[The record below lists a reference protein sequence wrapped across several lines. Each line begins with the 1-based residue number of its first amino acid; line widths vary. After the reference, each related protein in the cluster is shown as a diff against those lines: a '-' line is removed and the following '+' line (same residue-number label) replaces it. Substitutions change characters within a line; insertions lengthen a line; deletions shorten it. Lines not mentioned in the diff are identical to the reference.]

1 VRKPYGQRG
10 TWAVIAGGGTA
21 GHVIPAVAIGRALVD
36 LGHPP
41 SAVHFVGSRRGMERR
56 LVPEAGFAIT
66 LLPGRGVA
74 RRLTIDNVA
83 AVAGLLAAVARGV
96 VLMARRRPSIVI
108 SVGGY
113 ASVPCTVAA
122 ITLRVP
128 FVVAEQNAV
137 PGAAN
142 RLAGRFARAAAVS
155 FDGTELPRVVVTGN
169 PVRPEV
175 LAVDRDDL
183 VARAAARDALGL
195 PANAVVIA
203 AFGGSLGARRIN
215 DAVAG
220 LAADW
225 RDRPSLAIFHVVG
238 DRDWG
243 AISRARPDPIEGGL
257 VYQQVRYEDRMDLVY
272 TAADIV
278 VCRAGASTVAE
289 LATVGLPAV
298 VVPLPGAPGDHQTA
312 NARALAEVGAA
323 TVIVDDELDPRRL
336 AGELDRLLADSAHLA
351 AMGKAARSLAHP
363 DAAAAVAALAEQ
375 HARG

>member
-1 VRKPYGQRG
+1 MRKPYGQRG

-128 FVVAEQNAV
+128 FVVAE
-137 PGAAN
+137 
-142 RLAGRFARAAAVS
+142 
-155 FDGTELPRVVVTGN
+155 
-169 PVRPEV
+169 
-175 LAVDRDDL
+175 
-183 VARAAARDALGL
+183 
-195 PANAVVIA
+195 
-203 AFGGSLGARRIN
+203 
-215 DAVAG
+215 
-220 LAADW
+220 
-225 RDRPSLAIFHVVG
+225 
-238 DRDWG
+238 
-243 AISRARPDPIEGGL
+243 
-257 VYQQVRYEDRMDLVY
+257 
-272 TAADIV
+272 
-278 VCRAGASTVAE
+278 
-289 LATVGLPAV
+289 
-298 VVPLPGAPGDHQTA
+298 
-312 NARALAEVGAA
+312 
-323 TVIVDDELDPRRL
+323 
-336 AGELDRLLADSAHLA
+336 
-351 AMGKAARSLAHP
+351 
-363 DAAAAVAALAEQ
+363 
-375 HARG
+375 